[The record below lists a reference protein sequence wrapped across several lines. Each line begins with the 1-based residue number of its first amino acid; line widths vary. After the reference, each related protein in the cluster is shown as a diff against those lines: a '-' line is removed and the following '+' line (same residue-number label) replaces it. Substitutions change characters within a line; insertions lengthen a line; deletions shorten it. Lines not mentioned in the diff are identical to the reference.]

1 MQFED
6 AQKMCKDRWGDDV
19 ILFTNDKDGNGERS
33 KMLQTFLDLIEDADI
48 HSGWNSEGYDVP
60 YTVNRI
66 KRVLSTD
73 DTRRF
78 CL

>member
-33 KMLQTFLDLIEDADI
+33 KCRKHFDLIEDADI
-48 HSGWNSEGYDVP
+48 PQWLEQ
-60 YTVNRI
+60 
-66 KRVLSTD
+66 
-73 DTRRF
+73 
-78 CL
+78 